1 MPSNPRVRVLLLNG
15 VAQSGKDTVIDT
27 LETLKDTNVIRVSSV
42 DWVKKVAKLCGWTGT
57 KTEEDR
63 LFLATL
69 KDALTQFNESPQ
81 SQTIQEVAKQL
92 KALPAADQTFICICA
107 REPRDLEYFKEYY
120 QKTKNY
126 PVTTVLVTR
135 AKAEKN
141 TPNNKADQGVFDYE
155 YDLTLS
161 NNTSLKKFQQTIINI
176 FEE

>member
-1 MPSNPRVRVLLLNG
+1 MPNNKIRVLLLNG

-27 LETLKDTNVIRVSSV
+27 LETLQNTYVIRVSSV

-81 SQTIQEVAKQL
+81 SQTILEVTKQL

-107 REPRDLEYFKEYY
+107 REPRDLKYFKEYY
-120 QKTKNY
+120 QNRNY
-126 PVTTVLVTR
+126 QVTTVLVTR

-141 TPNNKADQGVFDYE
+141 TPNNMADQGVFDYE

-176 FEE
+176 FK